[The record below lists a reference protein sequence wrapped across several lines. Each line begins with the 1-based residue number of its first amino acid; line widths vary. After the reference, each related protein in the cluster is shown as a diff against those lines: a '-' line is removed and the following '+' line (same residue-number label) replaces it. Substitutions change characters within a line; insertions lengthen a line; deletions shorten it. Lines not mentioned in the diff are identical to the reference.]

1 VYEAQKVTP
10 GQLRAARA
18 LIGIK
23 VDELAEIAEVAANTI
38 SRFERGE
45 GAMRRSTVAAI
56 ARALENQGAMMTP
69 DGGVRPRVDQAA

>member
-1 VYEAQKVTP
+1 MTP

-23 VDELAEIAEVAANTI
+23 VEELAEKAEVAANTI

-56 ARALENQGAMMTP
+56 ARALEAKGALMTP
-69 DGGVRPRVDQAA
+69 DGGVRPSIDQQAA